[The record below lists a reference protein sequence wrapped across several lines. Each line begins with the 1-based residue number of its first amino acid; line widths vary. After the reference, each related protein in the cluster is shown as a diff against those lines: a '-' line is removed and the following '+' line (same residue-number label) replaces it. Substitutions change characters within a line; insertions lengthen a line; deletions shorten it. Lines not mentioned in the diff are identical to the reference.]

1 MTMMAATPLFRL
13 KQILSILLIL
23 SVVDARSPGWSK
35 FSTAIKHQDVAS
47 QSWRT
52 MSDDVQLMAL
62 RKKRAVT
69 EKARKNQVV
78 GETPTEMRQPTLLE
92 KVLIGGFMIGGTTAM
107 EYASGYLG
115 AYVLGTIVGIPGV
128 AYSKEGLRIGERF
141 RNMNARSTNW
151 AKTWAP
157 ISAVFGGSDAATRI
171 IRGNKQDQWN
181 TIISSA
187 AAGAYFSRAGTDIQF
202 Q

>member
-1 MTMMAATPLFRL
+1 MMAATPLFRFI
-13 KQILSILLIL
+13 QILSILLIL

-35 FSTAIKHQDVAS
+35 FSTAIKHQNVAS
-47 QSWRT
+47 QTWRT
-52 MSDDVQLMAL
+52 SSADVRLMAS
-62 RKKRAVT
+62 
-69 EKARKNQVV
+69 RKNRAAT
-78 GETPTEMRQPTLLE
+78 ETPEMRQPTLVE

-128 AYSKEGLRIGERF
+128 AYSKEGLRMGERF
-141 RNMNARSTNW
+141 SNMNARSTNW

-181 TIISSA
+181 TVISSA
-187 AAGAYFSRAGTDIQF
+187 AAGAYFSRAGTNIGF
-202 Q
+202 HKAVMFNVIEL